1 MYGITIRI
9 TQTSHRDSP
18 GGRKRQT
25 PTLTRLRSAIGS
37 MNFQAKFISWSI
49 RNRGRVLR
57 THMNMAIN
65 AKSFAK
71 NQRYDG
77 IQLRTEIGA
86 DQPPR
91 NSVIARPLTANMPIY
106 SPRKNSANLN
116 P

>member
-1 MYGITIRI
+1 MYGTAIRI
-9 TQTSHRDSP
+9 AQTSHRDSP

-25 PTLTRLRSAIGS
+25 PTLTRVMSAIGS

-57 THMNMAIN
+57 THMNMAIS

-77 IQLRTEIGA
+77 IQRRKEKGNGA
-86 DQPPR
+86 AHPPR
-91 NSVIARPLTANMPIY
+91 NSVIARPLIANIPIY
-106 SPRKNSANLN
+106 SPRKN
-116 P
+116 

>member
-1 MYGITIRI
+1 
-9 TQTSHRDSP
+9 
-18 GGRKRQT
+18 
-25 PTLTRLRSAIGS
+25 

-77 IQLRTEIGA
+77 IQLRKENGA
-86 DQPPR
+86 DHPPR
-91 NSVIARPLTANMPIY
+91 NSVIARPLIANMPIY

-116 P
+116 PEYSM